1 MPDLTFVDFAVY
13 FGGKSFKRRLAESG
27 EQAAIAWLDDP
38 KGSFRQV
45 YARMM
50 TDDDRVE
57 VRRRILAGEPPDAD
71 RIFSFAS

>member
-27 EQAAIAWLDDP
+27 EQAAIAWLNDP
-38 KGSFRQV
+38 NGSFRQV

-50 TDDDRVE
+50 DEADREE
-57 VRRRILAGEPPDAD
+57 VRRRILAGEPPDAEHV
-71 RIFSFAS
+71 FSFAS